1 MLDYF
6 RFAHH
11 PEAWEISGRAGSEKI
26 GMICLTDSPSTQLR
40 RAVLA
45 PMPRPVRT
53 ASGDILAAPLVL
65 VDVQTN
71 EGIVGRSYAFAYNPL
86 MLRSLVQFLR
96 DVAPDLVGKAVSP
109 RERMR
114 QLEKRLTL
122 VGWQGVAGM
131 AVGAL
136 DMALWD
142 ALGRAANLPV
152 AVLLGAEVK
161 SLDAY
166 DSYGILDIKTDLA
179 WIEASIESG
188 FEAIKIKLGAGEVA
202 NDVAVVAAVRKLI
215 GPKVRLMIDFNQS
228 QTTASAIDRILRLQE
243 FDLTWVEEPV
253 AADDLQGHRA
263 VREAVH
269 PVLIQTGENWWFPR
283 GMANAIAARASD
295 LAMIDIMKIG
305 GVTGW
310 ISAAGQAEAASLPL
324 SNHTFIEASAHTMAA
339 SPTASWFEYLDL
351 AGAVLTERLLPN
363 KGKVVPRGPG
373 LGLEWDEKAVHK
385 LAFE

>member
-1 MLDYF
+1 
-6 RFAHH
+6 
-11 PEAWEISGRAGSEKI
+11 
-26 GMICLTDSPSTQLR
+26 
-40 RAVLA
+40 
-45 PMPRPVRT
+45 
-53 ASGDILAAPLVL
+53 
-65 VDVQTN
+65 
-71 EGIVGRSYAFAYNPL
+71 

-96 DVAPDLVGKAVSP
+96 DVAPELVGKAVSP

-114 QLEKRLTL
+114 QLDKRFKL

-131 AVGAL
+131 AIGAL

-142 ALGRAANLPV
+142 ALGRAADLPV
-152 AVLLGAEVK
+152 AGLLGGEVK

-179 WIEASIESG
+179 WIEASVESG

-324 SNHTFIEASAHTMAA
+324 SSHTFIEASAHTMAA

>member
-1 MLDYF
+1 MF
-6 RFAHH
+6 
-11 PEAWEISGRAGSEKI
+11 SK
-26 GMICLTDSPSTQLR
+26 LTINSIAA

-71 EGIVGRSYAFAYNPL
+71 EGIVGRSYAFAYTPL
-86 MLRSLVQFLR
+86 MLRSLMQFLG
-96 DVAPDLVGKAVSP
+96 DIAPELVGRPVVP

-114 QLEKRLTL
+114 QLAKRLTL

-131 AVGAL
+131 AIGAL

-142 ALGRAANLPV
+142 ALGRAADLPV
-152 AVLLGAEVK
+152 AVLLGGEVK
-161 SLDAY
+161 PLDAY
-166 DSYGILDIKTDLA
+166 DSYGILNIKTDLA
-179 WIEASIESG
+179 WIEASADSG

-202 NDVAVVAAVRKLI
+202 DDVAAVAAVRKLI
-215 GPKVRLMIDFNQS
+215 GPKRRLMIDLNQS
-228 QTTASAIDRILRLQE
+228 QTTASAIDRILRLKE

-263 VREAVH
+263 VREAVR
-269 PVLIQTGENWWFPR
+269 PVPIQTGENWWFPL
-283 GMANAIAARASD
+283 GMANAIAAGASD

-324 SNHTFIEASAHTMAA
+324 SSHTFIEASAHTMAS
-339 SPTASWFEYLDL
+339 SPTASWFEYFDL
-351 AGAVLTERLLPN
+351 AGAVLAEPLAAN
-363 KGKVVPRGPG
+363 KGKVIPRGPG
-373 LGLEWDEKAVHK
+373 LGLDWDDKAVHK
-385 LAFE
+385 YAFG

>member
-1 MLDYF
+1 MLN
-6 RFAHH
+6 R
-11 PEAWEISGRAGSEKI
+11 
-26 GMICLTDSPSTQLR
+26 LTINSIAA

-45 PMPRPVRT
+45 PMARPVRT

-96 DVAPDLVGKAVSP
+96 DVAPDVIGKAVSP

-142 ALGRAANLPV
+142 ALGRAANLPI
-152 AVLLGAEVK
+152 AVLLGGEVK
-161 SLDAY
+161 PLDAY
-166 DSYGILDIKTDLA
+166 DSHGILDIKTDLA
-179 WIEASIESG
+179 WIEASVESG

-324 SNHTFIEASAHTMAA
+324 SSHTFIEASAHTMAA
-339 SPTASWFEYLDL
+339 SPTVSWFEYLDL
-351 AGAVLTERLLPN
+351 AGAVLTERLLPD

-373 LGLEWDEKAVHK
+373 LGLEWDEKAIHK

>member
-1 MLDYF
+1 MLN
-6 RFAHH
+6 R
-11 PEAWEISGRAGSEKI
+11 
-26 GMICLTDSPSTQLR
+26 LTINSIAA

-45 PMPRPVRT
+45 PMARPVRT

-96 DVAPDLVGKAVSP
+96 DVAPDVIGKAVSP

-142 ALGRAANLPV
+142 ALGRAANLPI
-152 AVLLGAEVK
+152 AVLLGGEVK
-161 SLDAY
+161 PLDAY
-166 DSYGILDIKTDLA
+166 DSHGILDIKTDLA
-179 WIEASIESG
+179 WIEASVESG
-188 FEAIKIKLGAGEVA
+188 FEAIKIKLGAGEVE

-324 SNHTFIEASAHTMAA
+324 SSHTFIEASAHTMAA
-339 SPTASWFEYLDL
+339 SPTVSWFEYLDL
-351 AGAVLTERLLPN
+351 AGAVLTERLLPD

-373 LGLEWDEKAVHK
+373 LGLEWDEKAIHK